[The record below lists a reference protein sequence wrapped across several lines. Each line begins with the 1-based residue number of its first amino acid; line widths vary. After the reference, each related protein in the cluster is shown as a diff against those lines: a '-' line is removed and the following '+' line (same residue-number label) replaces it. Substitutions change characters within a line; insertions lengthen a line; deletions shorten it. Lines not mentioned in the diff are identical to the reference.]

1 MIRKFRPSSR
11 LIESVGFLEEIYK
24 KPPAPIKTEEG
35 LQYTSENHLN
45 NVIST
50 PLDVCEVSMLDH
62 ITFPRKN
69 QSQLYRSVSLEYPK
83 CSIILSGNF
92 FYPKNGYMSWHTNKD
107 APGLRLYL
115 SYTEHENSSFFIYK
129 DGVNIIKDPD
139 YVGWTA
145 REFTIDKDNLLW
157 HSVFAY
163 KPRISAGVRIIK
175 NLL

>member
-24 KPPAPIKTEEG
+24 NPPQPVESKEG
-35 LQYTSENHLN
+35 LQYTSERHLN
-45 NVIST
+45 GIIGN

-62 ITFPRKN
+62 ITFPKKN
-69 QSQLYRSVSLEYPK
+69 QSELYRSVSLDYPK

-92 FYPKNGYMSWHTNKD
+92 FYPENGYMSWHTNKD

-115 SYTEHENSSFFIYK
+115 SYTEYEDSSFFIYK
-129 DGVNIIKDPD
+129 DGVNVVKDPD

-145 REFTIDKDNLLW
+145 REFLIDKDNLLW

-163 KPRISAGVRIIK
+163 KPRISAGVRIIN